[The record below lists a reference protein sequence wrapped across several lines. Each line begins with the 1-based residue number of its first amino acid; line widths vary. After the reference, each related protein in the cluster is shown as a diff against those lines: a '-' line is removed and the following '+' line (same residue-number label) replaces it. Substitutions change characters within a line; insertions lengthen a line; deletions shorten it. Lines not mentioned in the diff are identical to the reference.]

1 MGFEIALDI
10 LNFITKAITVGYWL
24 FVALCMWVV
33 FYFLKLA
40 KAPVWGR
47 ILAALSIGGLLMSW
61 PISNQIKHNKQKK
74 ERKAVYNAAD
84 AQFQMRCK
92 SAGVKIYRTVDNVE
106 GVLLMKLRPKW
117 NPYDQNQVDPYG
129 EDFGRSDG
137 NPEGFI
143 GSFLWGRDE
152 MGSTVED
159 PKKTVRPGY
168 RYVDVIEAD
177 GKRYRYTGYVD
188 EIWKRD
194 SKYLE
199 GYSRFT
205 LVKQLAKGPAPRYG
219 VTYDDITTPEERK
232 MWIAGSSLRII
243 DLKTNEVIAERIG
256 YMIDRGMG
264 ATGGGRSP
272 WQHAA
277 KWACPEFPGVER
289 PKQMEQTRDFT
300 EQVLKIKER

>member
-1 MGFEIALDI
+1 MGFETALDI
-10 LNFITKAITVGYWL
+10 LNFITNAITIGYWFL
-24 FVALCMWVV
+24 AAAAMFGSFIALRG
-33 FYFLKLA
+33 
-40 KAPVWGR
+40 KAPIWGR
-47 ILAALSIGGLLMSW
+47 ILAALAVGGLLMSW

-74 ERKAVYNAAD
+74 ERKAVYDAAD

-92 SAGVKIYRTVDNVE
+92 SAGIKIYRTVDNVE

-117 NPYDQNQVDPYG
+117 NPYDQNMIDPYG
-129 EDFGRSDG
+129 TDYRMDD
-137 NPEGFI
+137 PEGYI
-143 GSFLWGRDE
+143 GSFLKGRDE
-152 MGSTVED
+152 KGSLVED
-159 PKKTVRPGY
+159 QKEAVSPGY
-168 RYVDVIEAD
+168 RYIDVIEAD